1 MNGKKVRGRKYPWY
15 NYSYLFEFNLTF
27 HKRGVIEV
35 ENEAHCDFV
44 KLRQMLI
51 RTHMEE
57 LRDKTS
63 DVLYENYRSSKLNT
77 ASGLDTA
84 KYILV
89 DISCII
95 QLLTLF

>member
-1 MNGKKVRGRKYPWY
+1 M
-15 NYSYLFEFNLTF
+15 
-27 HKRGVIEV
+27 IEV

-63 DVLYENYRSSKLNT
+63 DVLYESYRSTKLNT
-77 ASGLDTA
+77 SPG
-84 KYILV
+84 V
-89 DISCII
+89 DAGK
-95 QLLTLF
+95 